1 MRSRSHLYDG
11 TVERTAEGDRVASV
25 VFVHGTGVRKEGYE
39 ALLRL
44 VRGRLMRVR
53 PDLDVLPCL
62 WGEEHGARLHHGGA
76 SVPERVTRAGERNL
90 SAEEADADAIWA
102 VLDLDPLAELSALA
116 RSGAGPRAYRPAR
129 RPLGERLADEV
140 RTLADRHDVR
150 AAAEHAGLVADL
162 PAGAE
167 IVAAVLPA
175 LAIDNAD
182 AVTGPAV
189 VARAVVAATLRGA
202 DGRAGGA
209 LCVDGVQRD
218 ALARAI
224 SGALGGSGDPRG
236 GIARAGRPVATS
248 GVWFASWWMRRDRGR
263 LTDGAVPPFGDILR
277 YQVAGDGVRACI
289 ARAVEAAR
297 DRGPVTL
304 LAHSLG
310 GVACVDWL
318 AAAGN
323 AGHGVDLLVTAGS
336 QAPFLYELDA
346 LRSLR
351 AHEPLPC
358 HFPPWLN
365 AYDVR
370 DPLAY
375 VGGEVFG
382 DRVRDREFR
391 TGQPLLRAHSAYWA
405 HAPFYDWLAEEIPR

>member
-1 MRSRSHLYDG
+1 M
-11 TVERTAEGDRVASV
+11 ASV

-44 VRGRLMRVR
+44 VRARLTRLR

-76 SVPERVTRAGERNL
+76 SVPERVTRAGERSP
-90 SAEEADADAIWA
+90 SAEDADAIWA
-102 VLDLDPLAELSALA
+102 LLDADPLAELSALA
-116 RSGAGPRAYRPAR
+116 RFGAKPRAYRPAR
-129 RPLGERLADEV
+129 RPPGDRLADEV
-140 RTLADRHDVR
+140 RALTDRPDVL
-150 AAAEHAGLVADL
+150 AAAEDAGLAADLLAGVETVAD
-162 PAGAE
+162 
-167 IVAAVLPA
+167 AVPA

-182 AVTGPAV
+182 AVTGPAA
-189 VARAVVAATLRGA
+189 VARAVVAATLRHA

-209 LCVDGVQRD
+209 LSVDGVERD
-218 ALARAI
+218 ALTRTI

-236 GIARAGRPVATS
+236 VIAQAGRPLATS
-248 GVWFASWWMRRDRGR
+248 AVWFASWRVRRDRGR
-263 LTDGAVPPFGDILR
+263 LTDGAVPPLGDILR
-277 YQVAGDGVRACI
+277 YQVAGDGVRACV

-310 GVACVDWL
+310 GIACVDWL

-323 AGHGVDLLVTAGS
+323 ARHGVDLLVTAGS
-336 QAPFLYELDA
+336 QGPFLYELDA
-346 LRSLR
+346 LRALR
-351 AHEPLPC
+351 VHEPLPR
-358 HFPPWLN
+358 HFPRWLN

-382 DRVRDREFR
+382 DRVQDREFR